1 MNGES
6 EAWRPSL
13 GALVEEGGV
22 RFRIWAPKPST
33 LELVVER
40 DGVRRRMHPRP
51 VEDGYW
57 EHFEPG
63 GRVGDRYGYLVDGS
77 GPFPDPCS
85 RRQPDGVHGLSEVVD
100 LESFRWTDA
109 NWTTAPFEDLII
121 YEMHVGTFTSGG
133 SFDSAAEDLN
143 RLADLGVNAI
153 ELMPVGAFSGRWNWG
168 YDGVALFAPFE
179 GYGGPA
185 VLQRL
190 VDQAHQRGISVI
202 LDVVYN
208 HFGPDGNYTGV
219 YSDAYV
225 NPESSTPW
233 GPAMNFDRDGCEE
246 VRKFYIENALQWLC
260 AFRIDGLRLDATH
273 AILDSSPRHFLAELS
288 TVVRER
294 SGRTVYLI
302 AETNEN
308 DHRYV
313 EPAEH
318 GGHGFDAVWA
328 DDFHHAVR
336 TSIQADHEGYYSG
349 FEGLPSLERVLRRGW
364 LYEGQFDPGFGR
376 RRGGPAHIPR
386 WGSLVYCLQNHDQ
399 VGNRAFAD
407 RIWRTANEAEVRAFS
422 TLLLLLPETP
432 MLFQGQ
438 EWGSHRPFLY
448 FTDHGEHLA
457 DLIREGR
464 RAEFAKFAAFSDPA
478 TRELIPDP
486 QAPEAFEW
494 SRLEAAEERDARS
507 QLLESFH
514 RSLIDLRSSDE
525 VLRLFR
531 QEKLPLDVS
540 LQERC
545 LSVKFAGRDGSRLL
559 ILNLERDA
567 TEFEIDDAQDA
578 AVLFNSD
585 DVQHGGFGRPAELL
599 GHTLSVPGQSAVFLA
614 F

>member
-1 MNGES
+1 MNAGS
-6 EAWRPSL
+6 DAWQLSL
-13 GALVEEGGV
+13 GALVEREGA
-22 RFRIWAPKPST
+22 RFRLWAPKASM
-33 LELVVER
+33 LELVVEH
-40 DGVRRRMHPRP
+40 GEARRRVRP
-51 VEDGYW
+51 VRIEEGYW

-63 GRVGDRYGYLVDGS
+63 AAPGDRYGYVVDGA

-85 RRQPDGVHGLSEVVD
+85 RSQPDGVHGLSEL
-100 LESFRWTDA
+100 LETQAFQWRA
-109 NWTTAPFEDLII
+109 ENWTPPPFEDLVI
-121 YEMHVGTFTSGG
+121 YELHVGTFTSGG
-133 SFDSAAEDLN
+133 TFESAAKEVE
-143 RLADLGVNAI
+143 RLEGLGVNAI
-153 ELMPVGAFSGRWNWG
+153 EIMPVASFSGRWNWG

-185 VLQRL
+185 GLQRL
-190 VDQAHQRGISVI
+190 VDEAHQHGIAVI

-208 HFGPDGNYTGV
+208 HFGPDGNYTGI

-225 NPESSTPW
+225 NPDKQTPW
-233 GPAMNFDRDGCEE
+233 GPALNFDGVGCEQ
-246 VRKFYIENALQWLC
+246 VRRFYIENALHWIC
-260 AFRIDGLRLDATH
+260 DFRIDGLRLDATH

-294 SGRTVYLI
+294 AGRTVYLI

-313 EPAEH
+313 EPTEH

-349 FEGLPSLERVLRRGW
+349 YEGLPSLEHVLRRGW

-376 RRGGPAHIPR
+376 RRGGPAYIPS
-386 WGSLVYCLQNHDQ
+386 WASLVYCLQNHDQ
-399 VGNRAFAD
+399 VGNRAFAE
-407 RIWRTANEAEVRAFS
+407 RLSRTANEAEVRAFT

-494 SRLEAAEERDARS
+494 SRLEAPEERDARS
-507 QLLESFH
+507 QLLEAFH
-514 RSLIDLRSSDE
+514 RSLIGLRRSDQ

-531 QEKLPLDVS
+531 HEKLPLDVS
-540 LQERC
+540 LHERR
-545 LSVKFAGRDGSRLL
+545 LSVTFAGRDASRLL
-559 ILNLERDA
+559 VLNLERDA
-567 TEFEIDDAQDA
+567 TEIEIDDARDA
-578 AVLFNSD
+578 VILFNSD